1 MYNSIVVGYDESLS
15 SKAALKEASRWVNT
29 HGGKLFLVH
38 AVYFDQEEFAILPS
52 QMEQRFE
59 SGADA
64 CRAAKA
70 EVQSAF
76 GLNGS
81 IESLVCEG
89 EPPEVIVETALE
101 KNADLIA
108 LGTYGRKGF
117 KRLLMGSVTS
127 QVILNSS
134 CDVLVV
140 NKESVQCTGKYN
152 SLLVP
157 FDGSGSSKKALARAC
172 ELAGIDGGEITVIYV
187 IPRYEEMMDF
197 FKTETIKK
205 SLFLEAEKIVGAAK
219 KLAAE
224 LGAQIKAVVQEGHAG
239 EKIVEIADTLKN
251 DLIVMGTHGW
261 RGMSK
266 AIMGSTAERIIAHA
280 SRPILIVRDKA

>member
-15 SKAALKEASRWVNT
+15 SKAALKEASRWVKM
-29 HGGKLFLVH
+29 HGGKLLLIH
-38 AVYFDQEEFAILPS
+38 AVYFDQEEFVILPS
-52 QMEQRFE
+52 QIEQRFE
-59 SGADA
+59 IGTHM
-64 CRAAKA
+64 CRQAKITLQA
-70 EVQSAF
+70 EF

-81 IESLVCEG
+81 VESLICEG
-89 EPPEVIVETALE
+89 EPPEAIVETAE
-101 KNADLIA
+101 GKKADLIA

-127 QVILNSS
+127 QVILNSP

-140 NKESVQCTGKYN
+140 NKECASCTGKYR

-157 FDGSGSSKKALARAC
+157 FDGSDSSKKALARAC
-172 ELAGIDGGEITVIYV
+172 ELSQLDGGEITVLYV

-205 SLFLEAEKIVGAAK
+205 SLFQEAGKIVEGAEKIAAN
-219 KLAAE
+219 
-224 LGAQIKAVVQEGHAG
+224 LGVRIKAVVQEGHAS
-239 EKIVEIADTLKN
+239 ERIIELSDKFMN
-251 DLIVMGTHGW
+251 DLIVIGTHGW
-261 RGMSK
+261 RGMNK

-280 SRPILIVRDKA
+280 SRPILIVK

>member
-15 SKAALKEASRWVNT
+15 SKAALKEASRWVKM
-29 HGGKLFLVH
+29 HGGKLYLIH
-38 AVYFDQEEFAILPS
+38 AVFFDQEEFSILPA
-52 QMEQRFE
+52 QMEKRFE
-59 SGADA
+59 FGTSVCLDA
-64 CRAAKA
+64 KKSLHD
-70 EVQSAF
+70 EF

-81 IESLVCEG
+81 VESIICEG
-89 EPPEVIVETALE
+89 EPPEVIVDMAHG

-127 QVILNSS
+127 QVIMKAP

-140 NKESVQCTGKYN
+140 TRECSRCTGKYS

-157 FDGSGSSKKALARAC
+157 FDGSESSKKAMVRAC
-172 ELAGIDGGEITVIYV
+172 ELSKLDGGEITVLYV

-197 FKTETIKK
+197 FKTESITK
-205 SLFLEAEKIVGAAK
+205 SLFQEAEKILEGAK
-219 KLAAE
+219 KIAAG
-224 LGAQIKAVVQEGHAG
+224 LGVQIKAVVQEGHAG
-239 EKIVEIADTLKN
+239 DKIVELSDKFRN

-261 RGMSK
+261 SGVNK
-266 AIMGSTAERIIAHA
+266 AIMGSTAERIIAYA
-280 SRPILIVRDKA
+280 ARPILIVK